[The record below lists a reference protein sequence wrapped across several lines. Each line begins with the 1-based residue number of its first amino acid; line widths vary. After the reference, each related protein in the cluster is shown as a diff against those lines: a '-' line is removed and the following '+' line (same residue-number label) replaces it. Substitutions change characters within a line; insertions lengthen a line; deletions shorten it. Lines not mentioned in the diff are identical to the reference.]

1 MLQSYALLFVLQM
14 GFPYLGGGI
23 SLYQFRYFPVS
34 WMASVCIIQI
44 YSLTL

>member
-14 GFPYLGGGI
+14 GFPYLGGGN

-34 WMASVCIIQI
+34 
-44 YSLTL
+44 